1 MTKKGASAIVATLT
15 RNKPLSEKSQQRLAE
30 LERLDSEKAET
41 KSRWLKELIATAR
54 GVNAAR
60 KAYRAEIYK
69 ALQSVYRLYLEIEY
83 SGELRNDFYAELK
96 QKLIDLDYNI
106 QKNTRDAAL
115 LVRLVFG
122 KEFSNSKV
130 HQYVSVLQY
139 AQDNDVTVEDFVNW
153 LEKETITGAVKAATN
168 TGVDPEV
175 VKQRYQRARLLLLRY
190 LEWRETRPFATQKM
204 LAWSAQRYLGQGTDL
219 CVMIGTA
226 IRRYDRESDY
236 ADIYISHILPPNL
249 EFDIKIIDRW
259 AKFIAP
265 KLEMIEADFEEK
277 TEDEWGDDLHT
288 ALWDFDV
295 KQAEKIAQYWQIRQ
309 QAALAEDQHEFQ
321 NSKAKNKALNRKR

>member
-1 MTKKGASAIVATLT
+1 MTKKGASAIVAKLT

-153 LEKETITGAVKAATN
+153 LEKETITGAVKAAAN

-175 VKQRYQRARLLLLRY
+175 VKQRYQRARLLILRY

-277 TEDEWGDDLHT
+277 KEDEWGDDLHT

-309 QAALAEDQHEFQ
+309 QAALAEDQHEFVKSAKRNAQ
-321 NSKAKNKALNRKR
+321 NKRKK

>member
-1 MTKKGASAIVATLT
+1 MTKKGASAIVAKLN

-30 LERLDSEKAET
+30 LERLDAEKLET
-41 KSRWLKELIATAR
+41 KNRWLKELIATAR

-60 KAYRAEIYK
+60 KAYRVEIYK

-83 SGELRNDFYAELK
+83 SGELRNDFYTELK
-96 QKLIDLDYNI
+96 QKLVDLGYNI

-122 KEFSNSKV
+122 KDVSNSKV

-153 LEKETITGAVKAATN
+153 LEKETITGAVKAAAN

-175 VKQRYQRARLLLLRY
+175 IKQRYQRARLLLLRY

-259 AKFIAP
+259 AKFIAS

-309 QAALAEDQHEFQ
+309 QAALAEDQQEFTKLTKQ
-321 NSKAKNKALNRKR
+321 RKRS

>member
-1 MTKKGASAIVATLT
+1 MTKKGASAIVAKLT

-69 ALQSVYRLYLEIEY
+69 ALQSVYRLYLEIEF

-153 LEKETITGAVKAATN
+153 LEKETITGAVKAAAN

-175 VKQRYQRARLLLLRY
+175 IKQRYQRARLLLLRY

-265 KLEMIEADFEEK
+265 KLEIIEADFEEK

-288 ALWDFDV
+288 LIWDYDV
-295 KQAEKIAQYWQIRQ
+295 RQAEKVAQYWQLRQ
-309 QAALAEDQHEFQ
+309 QAALAQDQHEFV
-321 NSKAKNKALNRKR
+321 KTAKRQLKTKLKK